1 MREGVTE
8 PIELGLDVVEGNVGG
23 VRWGGVGGSI
33 EEEGCVG
40 GDGGEEGTGDGGE
53 EGRWIDNEGS
63 MTSEGAPRG

>member
-1 MREGVTE
+1 MES
-8 PIELGLDVVEGNVGG
+8 VG
-23 VRWGGVGGSI
+23 GGVGGSI